1 MEEVVIRRSPW
12 KMWGIA
18 LLGMPL
24 GLLALDVLTQRR
36 VTNALRDIVFNPQDT
51 QLFEA
56 RDVIWAW
63 LMAIVGLGMAL
74 FGLKELIFPTTV
86 VTADRD
92 GLGLK
97 VAGPLRRPVA
107 IPWSAVDDIGSAS
120 VEDDGAVLSVMWV
133 RVMEPELL
141 PLEPWGGRWMDER
154 TIALLA
160 TDWDRDA
167 VTAAGQITDVALRVN
182 TAASEGD
189 ITALETE

>member
-1 MEEVVIRRSPW
+1 
-12 KMWGIA
+12 MWGVA

-36 VTNALRDIVFNPQDT
+36 VTNALRDIIFNPQDT

-63 LMAIVGLGMAL
+63 VMAIVGLGMAGW
-74 FGLKELIFPTTV
+74 GLKELIFPTAV
-86 VTADRD
+86 VTADSD

-97 VAGPLRRPVA
+97 VAGPFRRPVT

-120 VEDDGAVLSVMWV
+120 VEDDGDVLSVLWV
-133 RVMEPELL
+133 RLMEPELV
-141 PLEPWGGRWMDER
+141 PPEPWGGRWMDER
-154 TIALLA
+154 TIAVLA

-167 VTAAGQITDVALRVN
+167 VTAAGQVTDVALCV
-182 TAASEGD
+182 AQSEV
-189 ITALETE
+189 ATEPPEPT